1 MSRLFFN
8 LIFILAFSLSL
19 AAQDAKPA
27 NAAPAPAPAAQSAT
41 PANQPAAPAPTAG
54 SAQPSSAQ
62 PSSPKPATPAPGSVP
77 PDIARPAETA
87 PAAAPEPALPPT
99 TPVITLNFCEGAASK
114 TKAAAAPQAGCK
126 KVITK
131 AQFDKVLDAAIPR
144 SRRPAGGEIPQ
155 QVKGAV
161 AKEYLNM
168 YLMAHEAEK
177 RNLEHTDPMVQE
189 MLELSRMQ
197 VLSMAL
203 NQQLQEKTKPTDA
216 EIEKYYNDNP
226 SAFVEIGLR
235 RLYIP
240 KPAQAPTTAPNPP
253 STSANS
259 AAPNNPTPANT
270 TPKPEDAEA
279 QKAAAEKLRDRASAG
294 EDLDKLEKEAFDA
307 AGSKQTPP
315 PTQMGNRRHNILPP
329 DQDAEVFALNPG
341 QVSKLFENPGGWYLY
356 KVESKRT
363 LALNDVKEEIQRKLQ
378 PEKLNDARQAIT
390 GKVKSDLN
398 EKYFGGPAGADAS
411 SPAPGPGKSS
421 SSAAVSSS
429 KQSSITATAKT
440 GVAKANSATHKTQ
453 QAQKTDA
460 PAAAH

>member
-1 MSRLFFN
+1 MSRQFFN

-27 NAAPAPAPAAQSAT
+27 NAAPAPPAPAAQSA
-41 PANQPAAPAPTAG
+41 APAPPA
-54 SAQPSSAQ
+54 ASAQ
-62 PSSPKPATPAPGSVP
+62 PSSPKPAAPAQGSVP
-77 PDIARPAETA
+77 PDIARPAEKE

-99 TPVITLNFCEGAASK
+99 TPVITLNFCEGAAASK
-114 TKAAAAPQAGCK
+114 AKTAAAAPQAHCK
-126 KVITK
+126 EVITK
-131 AQFDKVLDAAIPR
+131 AQFDKILDAAIPR

-177 RNLEHTDPMVQE
+177 RDLEHTDPMVKE

-240 KPAQAPTTAPNPP
+240 KPVQAPPTAPAP
-253 STSANS
+253 SNNG
-259 AAPNNPTPANT
+259 AAPAPASA
-270 TPKPEDAEA
+270 TPKPEDVEA
-279 QKAAAEKLRDRASAG
+279 QKAAAEKLRDRAAAG
-294 EDLDKLEKEAFDA
+294 EDLDKLEKEAFEA
-307 AGSKQTPP
+307 AGNKQTPP

-398 EKYFGGPAGADAS
+398 EKYFGGPAGPETLGS
-411 SPAPGPGKSS
+411 APGPAGKSS
-421 SSAAVSSS
+421 SSAGVSSS
-429 KQSSITATAKT
+429 KQSSLTAKT
-440 GVAKANSATHKTQ
+440 GVAKAGSSTHKTQ
-453 QAQKTDA
+453 QAQKTDT
-460 PAAAH
+460 PAAH

>member
-27 NAAPAPAPAAQSAT
+27 NAAPAPAAQSAA
-41 PANQPAAPAPTAG
+41 PASQPAAPAPAAG
-54 SAQPSSAQ
+54 NAQPSSA
-62 PSSPKPATPAPGSVP
+62 KPAAPVAPGSVP
-77 PDIARPAETA
+77 PDIARPAETGPVTA
-87 PAAAPEPALPPT
+87 PGPDLPPT

-114 TKAAAAPQAGCK
+114 AKTAAAAPQAGCK

-240 KPAQAPTTAPNPP
+240 KPAQAPTTAPNPA

-259 AAPNNPTPANT
+259 ATPNNPTPAT
-270 TPKPEDAEA
+270 ATPKPEDVEA

-307 AGSKQTPP
+307 AASKQTPP

-341 QVSKLFENPGGWYLY
+341 QVSKLYENPGGWYLY

-363 LALNDVKEEIQRKLQ
+363 LALTDVKEEIQRKLQ

-398 EKYFGGPAGADAS
+398 EKYFGGPAGAEGS
-411 SPAPGPGKSS
+411 SAAPGPGKSS
-421 SSAAVSSS
+421 PSAGVSSS
-429 KQSSITATAKT
+429 KQSSLTAKT
-440 GVAKANSATHKTQ
+440 STSTSKTGSPAHKTQ

-460 PAAAH
+460 PAAH

>member
-27 NAAPAPAPAAQSAT
+27 NAAPAPAAQSAA
-41 PANQPAAPAPTAG
+41 PANQPAAPAPAAG
-54 SAQPSSAQ
+54 NAQPSSA
-62 PSSPKPATPAPGSVP
+62 KPAAPSTPPLL
-77 PDIARPAETA
+77 ARPEEKE
-87 PAAAPEPALPPT
+87 PAAAPEPVLPPT
-99 TPVITLNFCEGAASK
+99 TPVITLNFCEGAAASK
-114 TKAAAAPQAGCK
+114 TKTAAAAPQAGCK

-131 AQFDKVLDAAIPR
+131 AQFDKILDAAIPR
-144 SRRPAGGEIPQ
+144 SRRPAGGEVPQ

-177 RNLEHTDPMVQE
+177 MDLEHTDPMVQE
-189 MLELSRMQ
+189 MLQLARMQ

-216 EIEKYYNDNP
+216 EVEKYYNDNP

-240 KPAQAPTTAPNPP
+240 KPAQAPTPATAPNSP
-253 STSANS
+253 A
-259 AAPNNPTPANT
+259 PANA
-270 TPKPEDAEA
+270 TPKPEEVEA
-279 QKAAAEKLRDRASAG
+279 QKAAAGKLRDRAAAG

-315 PTQMGNRRHNILPP
+315 PTQMGNRRHNVLPP

-398 EKYFGGPAGADAS
+398 EKYFGGPASAEAS
-411 SPAPGPGKSS
+411 SPAPGPGKPS
-421 SSAAVSSS
+421 SSAGVSSS
-429 KQSSITATAKT
+429 KQSSLTAKT
-440 GVAKANSATHKTQ
+440 GAAKAGSAEHKTQ
-453 QAQKTDA
+453 QAQKTDT
-460 PAAAH
+460 PAAH

>member
-1 MSRLFFN
+1 M
-8 LIFILAFSLSL
+8 

-27 NAAPAPAPAAQSAT
+27 SATPTPAPAAQSAA
-41 PANQPAAPAPTAG
+41 PASQPAAPAPAAPNAQTA
-54 SAQPSSAQ
+54 
-62 PSSPKPATPAPGSVP
+62 SPKPAAPAPASVS
-77 PDIARPAETA
+77 PDLARPAEKE

-99 TPVITLNFCEGAASK
+99 TPVITLNFCEGAASSK
-114 TKAAAAPQAGCK
+114 TKTAAAAPQAGCK

-177 RNLEHTDPMVQE
+177 MDLEHKDPMVRE

-226 SAFVEIGLR
+226 SAFMEIGLR

-240 KPAQAPTTAPNPP
+240 KPATPASASAPTP
-253 STSANS
+253 SPTPGPTPSPSPSSAS
-259 AAPNNPTPANT
+259 AANAAPKPAA
-270 TPKPEDAEA
+270 PKPEDVEA
-279 QKAAAEKLRDRASAG
+279 QKAAAEKFHDRAAAG

-329 DQDAEVFALNPG
+329 DQDADVFALNPG
-341 QVSKLFENPGGWYLY
+341 QVSKLYENPGGWYLY

-390 GKVKSDLN
+390 GKIKSDLN
-398 EKYFGGPAGADAS
+398 EKYFGGSTGPESMGS
-411 SPAPGPGKSS
+411 APGPAGKASS
-421 SSAAVSSS
+421 STAALSSR
-429 KQSSITATAKT
+429 QSSLATKT
-440 GVAKANSATHKTQ
+440 GAAKAHKTQ

-460 PAAAH
+460 TAAH

>member
-1 MSRLFFN
+1 MSRPFFN

-27 NAAPAPAPAAQSAT
+27 NAAPAPAPAAQSAA
-41 PANQPAAPAPTAG
+41 PANQPAAPAPAAG
-54 SAQPSSAQ
+54 NAQ
-62 PSSPKPATPAPGSVP
+62 PSSPKPAAPAPGSVP
-77 PDIARPAETA
+77 PYLARPAETE

-99 TPVITLNFCEGAASK
+99 TPVITLNFCEGAAAAKAK
-114 TKAAAAPQAGCK
+114 TAAAAPQAGCK

-131 AQFDKVLDAAIPR
+131 AQFDKILDAAIPR
-144 SRRPAGGEIPQ
+144 SRRPSGGEIPQ

-177 RNLEHTDPMVQE
+177 RDLEHTDPMVQE

-240 KPAQAPTTAPNPP
+240 KPAQVPTTAPTPGN
-253 STSANS
+253 NG
-259 AAPNNPTPANT
+259 AAPTPANAA
-270 TPKPEDAEA
+270 PKPEEVEA
-279 QKAAAEKLRDRASAG
+279 QKAAAEKLRDRAAAG

-398 EKYFGGPAGADAS
+398 EKYFGGPAGPES
-411 SPAPGPGKSS
+411 LGSAPGPAGKTSS
-421 SSAAVSSS
+421 STAVSSS
-429 KQSSITATAKT
+429 KQSSLTAKT
-440 GVAKANSATHKTQ
+440 GPAKAGAAGHKTQ
-453 QAQKTDA
+453 QAQKTDSSA
-460 PAAAH
+460 TH

>member
-1 MSRLFFN
+1 MYRLFFN

-27 NAAPAPAPAAQSAT
+27 NAAPAPAPAAQDAV
-41 PANQPAAPAPTAG
+41 PASQPAAPAPPA
-54 SAQPSSAQ
+54 ASAQ
-62 PSSPKPATPAPGSVP
+62 PSSPKPAAPAAPGSVP
-77 PDIARPAETA
+77 SDIARPAETGSV
-87 PAAAPEPALPPT
+87 AASEPDLPPT
-99 TPVITLNFCEGAASK
+99 TPVITLNFCEGAAPKAK
-114 TKAAAAPQAGCK
+114 TAAAAPQAGCK

-144 SRRPAGGEIPQ
+144 SRRPAGGEVPQ

-216 EIEKYYNDNP
+216 EIEKYYSDNP

-240 KPAQAPTTAPNPP
+240 KPAQAPTTAPNPA
-253 STSANS
+253 STSAT
-259 AAPNNPTPANT
+259 PNNPTPANT
-270 TPKPEDAEA
+270 TPKPEDVAA

-294 EDLDKLEKEAFDA
+294 EDLDKLEKEAFEA
-307 AGSKQTPP
+307 AGNKQTPP

-329 DQDAEVFALNPG
+329 DQDADVFALNPG
-341 QVSKLFENPGGWYLY
+341 QVSKLYENPGGWYLY

-378 PEKLNDARQAIT
+378 PEKLSDARQAIT

-398 EKYFGGPAGADAS
+398 EKYFGGPAGAEGS
-411 SPAPGPGKSS
+411 SAAPGPGKSS
-421 SSAAVSSS
+421 SSAGVSSS
-429 KQSSITATAKT
+429 KQSSLTAKT
-440 GVAKANSATHKTQ
+440 GAAKADSATHKTQ

-460 PAAAH
+460 PAAH